1 MVKDGPLTTEL
12 DQVVEA
18 YRQKHPELKVIPL
31 PQNQGLGKAL
41 NEGLK
46 HCSYDI
52 VARMDTDDIAKPNRF
67 EKQIKVLREHPDISV
82 VSSWIDE
89 FVDNPKHVIS
99 TRKLPETPDELYEY
113 GKKRSP
119 VNHPVVMFRKQA
131 VLDSGSYIHYPL
143 LEDYYL
149 WARMMVN
156 GVKFYN
162 IQESLLYFRASLD
175 MFRRRG
181 GWDYALTE
189 ARLQF
194 LFVGIGYISLGR
206 FFKNIIGRF
215 VVRLIPNGLRGWIYR
230 KLLR

>member
-1 MVKDGPLTTEL
+1 
-12 DQVVEA
+12 
-18 YRQKHPELKVIPL
+18 
-31 PQNQGLGKAL
+31 
-41 NEGLK
+41 
-46 HCSYDI
+46 
-52 VARMDTDDIAKPNRF
+52 
-67 EKQIKVLREHPDISV
+67 
-82 VSSWIDE
+82 
-89 FVDNPKHVIS
+89 
-99 TRKLPETPDELYEY
+99 
-113 GKKRSP
+113 
-119 VNHPVVMFRKQA
+119 
-131 VLDSGSYIHYPL
+131 
-143 LEDYYL
+143 
-149 WARMMVN
+149 MMVN